1 MTGEDHQEPA
11 VGQADADGAPE
22 ALASSGVPVRR
33 GTDRDAVGATV
44 PRWVAAPADTEGCA
58 AVAAAASREGLALVP
73 RGAGTKI
80 GWGAPPRRCDAV
92 VDLSALNRV
101 DHAAGDLVVE
111 AGSGTPMEDLAS
123 VLGASGQR
131 LPVDPVVPGST
142 VGGVVAT
149 GLSGPGRMLYGP
161 VRDLILGMTV
171 VRADGV
177 ASSSGGRVVKNVAG
191 YDLGKLH
198 TGALGTLGII
208 TSVTFRLR
216 PVPPAAR
223 FVSARADSP
232 ARARELAASVLR
244 SHTAP
249 TAIEIDRPAGGAV
262 TVHVLLEGPEDG
274 IRARVEEV
282 SALLPGASVSKDL
295 PDGWG
300 TLPSGPG
307 DTLLKLTTP
316 PSRLPDVLDAVA
328 GAAPDAGPLPVRGS
342 AGSGVLYGAL
352 PSATDPASAVRA
364 VASLR
369 ARVEAATGGHGSLT
383 VLDAPPAVHAAG
395 LDPWGTVPGLP
406 LMRSIKQ
413 NLDPDGVLSPGRFA
427 GGI

>member
-1 MTGEDHQEPA
+1 MSGEDQ
-11 VGQADADGAPE
+11 QARVEADGAVG
-22 ALASSGVPVRR
+22 ALAASGVPVRP
-33 GTDRDAVGATV
+33 GADRDAVGGVV
-44 PRWVAAPADTEGCA
+44 PRWVAEPADADGCA
-58 AVAAAASREGLALVP
+58 AVAAAAARDGLALVP

-80 GWGAPPRRCDAV
+80 GWGAPLRRCDV
-92 VDLSALNRV
+92 VLDVSALNRV

-111 AGSGTPMEDLAS
+111 AGAGTPVEDLAD

-177 ASSSGGRVVKNVAG
+177 AASSGGRVVKNVAG

-198 TGALGTLGII
+198 AGALGTLGII

-216 PVPPAAR
+216 PVPPAAHT
-223 FVSARADSP
+223 VSARADDP
-232 ARARELAASVLR
+232 ARARELVASVQR

-249 TAIEIDRPAGGAV
+249 TAIEVDRPAAGAV
-262 TVHVLLEGPEDG
+262 TVHVLLEGPKDG
-274 IRARVEEV
+274 IRARADEV
-282 SALLPGASVSKDL
+282 SSLLPGSSVSEDL
-295 PDGWG
+295 PEGWG
-300 TLPSGPG
+300 ELPGGPG
-307 DTLLKLTTP
+307 DTLLKLTSP
-316 PSRLPDVLDAVA
+316 PARLPAVLDALA
-328 GAAPDAGPLPVRGS
+328 EAAPDAGPLPVRGS
-342 AGSGVLYGAL
+342 AGSGVLFSAL
-352 PSATDPASAVRA
+352 PSATDPVNAVRA

-369 ARVEAATGGHGSLT
+369 ARVEEATGGHGSLT
-383 VLDAPPAVHAAG
+383 VLDAPRPVHDAG

-406 LMRSIKQ
+406 LMRSIKK

>member
-1 MTGEDHQEPA
+1 M
-11 VGQADADGAPE
+11 
-22 ALASSGVPVRR
+22 
-33 GTDRDAVGATV
+33 
-44 PRWVAAPADTEGCA
+44 
-58 AVAAAASREGLALVP
+58 P

-111 AGSGTPMEDLAS
+111 AGAGTAMEDLAE

-131 LPVDPVVPGST
+131 LPVDRVVPGST

-177 ASSSGGRVVKNVAG
+177 ATSSGGRVVKNVAG

-198 TGALGTLGII
+198 TGALGTLGVI

-216 PVPPAAR
+216 PVPPASR
-223 FVSARADSP
+223 VVSAEADGP
-232 ARARELAASVLR
+232 VRARELVASVLR

-249 TAIEIDRPAGGAV
+249 TAIEVDRPAGGAV
-262 TVHVLLEGPEDG
+262 AVHVLLEGPGDG
-274 IRARVEEV
+274 IRARAGEV
-282 SALLPGASVSKDL
+282 CALLPDPSVSENL

-300 TLPSGPG
+300 ALPGGPG

-316 PSRLPDVLDAVA
+316 PARLPAVLDALA
-328 GAAPDAGPLPVRGS
+328 GAAPDAGPLPVRGA
-342 AGSGVLYGAL
+342 AGSGVLFSAL
-352 PSATDPASAVRA
+352 PSATAPASTVQA
-364 VASLR
+364 VAALR
-369 ARVEAATGGHGSLT
+369 ARVEEATRGHGSLT
-383 VLDAPPAVHAAG
+383 VLDAAPPVHAAG

-406 LMRSIKQ
+406 LMRSIKE